1 VLKTHGRTGAR
12 APSGARTF
20 AGAWARLCARAT
32 VILAAAAFTSC
43 APRDRDP
50 HADVACAGC
59 HRGVV
64 ADTGRATVTLAS
76 CDRAGCH
83 AEVRADADTAR
94 MAMVRFTHR
103 AHGADSGVTAVP
115 CATCHTH
122 TDGSTAMV
130 TDSAACALCH
140 APEILAGSKPQ
151 CLSCH
156 PDPMHTRQTSQG
168 VPIAHGEIQDARIPC
183 TRCHYDLLDGRPGQ
197 AAAGCRDCHRD
208 TVRTRPALRLLDSLG
223 ARRAPPARD
232 TAATLRYALDRGRI
246 AALADTL
253 HRGHLGYTCSACHA
267 PVRHRVVAM
276 STTVALACGDCHAS
290 RHRRPIPEDTI
301 PSARCDDC
309 HEGTH
314 AQEQRLILGLLPDEP
329 IRPSP
334 MFMGGVTCRSC
345 HVRPG
350 APTLRPGQ
358 SLVATEGS
366 CTGCHGAQWHG
377 YLGLWQRG
385 YQRREGWALR
395 YIEGAERVTADSALP
410 SSARV
415 RVRRAKTLMAF
426 LRAAGPLHNLPASD
440 RIMRD
445 AVDLAAQA
453 YEAAGRAAPVL
464 PEFGPPVRTG
474 TCISCHYG
482 VEELRADR
490 DTVTG
495 RQFTHGDHMVRGGLA
510 CDNCHAAG
518 AAPPGIPDT
527 LWIDTTRTDRG
538 PRRRADEERLDR
550 P

>member
-1 VLKTHGRTGAR
+1 VLTLRT
-12 APSGARTF
+12 
-20 AGAWARLCARAT
+20 
-32 VILAAAAFTSC
+32 AAALAVAGLAVAC
-43 APRDRDP
+43 GGEPDDP

-83 AEVRADADTAR
+83 AEVAGAADTAR

-103 AHGADSGVTAVP
+103 AHGADSGAAAVP

-122 TDGSTAMV
+122 PEGSRVMV
-130 TDSAACALCH
+130 TDTTACALCH
-140 APEILAGSKPQ
+140 APEIIAGAAPQ

-156 PDPMHTRQTSQG
+156 PNPMHTRATSQG
-168 VPIAHGEIQDARIPC
+168 VLISHTDVRDARVPC
-183 TRCHYDLLDGRPGQ
+183 TRCHYDLLDGRPGS
-197 AAAGCRDCHRD
+197 AASGCRDCHRD
-208 TVRTRPALRLLDSLG
+208 TVLTRPVLRLLDSLG

-232 TAATLRYALDRGRI
+232 TAATLRYATDRGRI

-253 HRGHLGYTCSACHA
+253 HRGHVGYTCSACHE

-276 STTVALACGDCHAS
+276 STTVALACADCHAS

-301 PSARCDDC
+301 PTAKCDDC

-314 AQEQRLILGLLPDEP
+314 AEEQRLILGLLPDEP

-358 SLVATEGS
+358 SLVATEAS
-366 CTGCHGAQWHG
+366 CTGCHGERWRG

-385 YQRREGWALR
+385 YQRRAGWALR
-395 YIEGAERVTADSALP
+395 YIEGAERLAADSSLP
-410 SSARV
+410 PAVRN
-415 RVRRAKTLMAF
+415 RVRRAKTLMHF
-426 LRAAGPLHNLPASD
+426 LRAAGPLHNLPATD

-445 AVDLAAQA
+445 AVRFAAQA
-453 YEAAGRAAPVL
+453 YEGAGLEAPPL

-482 VEELRADR
+482 VEEVRADR

-495 RQFTHGDHMVRGGLA
+495 RQFTHGDHMVQGGLA

-518 AAPPGIPDT
+518 AAPPGLPDS
-527 LWIDTTRTDRG
+527 LWIDTLRTDRG
-538 PRRRADEERLDR
+538 PRQRPGETRVER